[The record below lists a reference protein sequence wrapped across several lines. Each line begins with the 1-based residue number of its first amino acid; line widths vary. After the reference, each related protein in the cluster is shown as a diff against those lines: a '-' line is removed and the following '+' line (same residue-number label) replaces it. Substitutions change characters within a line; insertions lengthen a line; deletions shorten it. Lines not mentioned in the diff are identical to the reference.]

1 MLGDVHFKLYHSI
14 ALYVLPQKKPM
25 IKIKSRFSQL
35 DIHGCR
41 QSELLQK
48 QTLL

>member
-14 ALYVLPQKKPM
+14 ALYVLPKKPM
-25 IKIKSRFSQL
+25 IKIKRRFSQL